1 MFTNNII
8 HNNLQVPSLTMF
20 SSKLFLVHPT
30 NYARSK
36 FCDLTNISTKVFDIF
51 IMLLA
56 SMQGHPKL
64 TLLAINL
71 PLCPSIPISDEVT
84 KTPKKIQIRG
94 FTMWLFKPI
103 SDPKSNHNTQ
113 LIY

>member
-1 MFTNNII
+1 M
-8 HNNLQVPSLTMF
+8 QG
-20 SSKLFLVHPT
+20 
-30 NYARSK
+30 AK